1 MLGSFLHWKRKP
13 KKVRHLEDEDRDF
26 ILFLLSLEEDKFKMM
41 LNSMDEREAMI
52 VLNNIQLAREEL
64 FDDMMEKEGMKA
76 ASDIIAKIKSKM
88 T

>member
-1 MLGSFLHWKRKP
+1 
-13 KKVRHLEDEDRDF
+13 VRHLEDDDRDF
-26 ILFLLSLEEDKFKMM
+26 ILFLLSLEEDEFKMM

-76 ASDIIAKIKSKM
+76 AEQVIAKIKNLYLWSLYYAKLV
-88 T
+88 

>member
-1 MLGSFLHWKRKP
+1 M
-13 KKVRHLEDEDRDF
+13 RHLEDEDRDF
-26 ILFLLSLEEDKFKMM
+26 ILFLLSLKEDEFKMM

-76 ASDIIAKIKSKM
+76 AVDVIAKIKSKM

>member
-1 MLGSFLHWKRKP
+1 M
-13 KKVRHLEDEDRDF
+13 RHLEDEDRDF
-26 ILFLLSLEEDKFKMM
+26 ILFLLSLEEDEFKMM

-64 FDDMMEKEGMKA
+64 FDDMMEEEGMKA
-76 ASDIIAKIKSKM
+76 AVDVIAKIKSKM

>member
-1 MLGSFLHWKRKP
+1 M
-13 KKVRHLEDEDRDF
+13 RHLEDDDRDF
-26 ILFLLSLEEDKFKMM
+26 ILFLLSLEEDEFKMM

-52 VLNNIQLAREEL
+52 TLNNIQLAREEL

-76 ASDIIAKIKSKM
+76 AVDVIAKIKSKM

>member
-1 MLGSFLHWKRKP
+1 MLGSFHHWKRKP

-26 ILFLLSLEEDKFKMM
+26 ILFLLSLKEDEFKMM
-41 LNSMDEREAMI
+41 LNSMTEPEAMI

-76 ASDIIAKIKSKM
+76 AEEVIKRIKKL
-88 T
+88 